1 MKVLRKYAPFLAIVM
16 CFSLLF
22 VSCSPVAG
30 PASNNLNAK
39 YSGEEI
45 FQGLFFFQND
55 IATSIPQLNQ
65 VATKIN
71 DARAQN
77 AEADLY
83 LNNLAVETTDYI
95 NAQYPNFFAELQ
107 ATMYGGDYY
116 EIQEKITLSSKLIEQ
131 AILSS
136 EDYAKIYAVG
146 QEISKDADLVAEIQ
160 TLDMTKEEDQQRLEQ
175 LLAGVKG
182 METIETKAAFFAA
195 VLAAVY
201 LVAGAVNT
209 VVAAYY
215 VVAAAAVVTELAV
228 WDVFEES
235 NLQAGNLSDELL
247 VVELSNYFS
256 EN

>member
-1 MKVLRKYAPFLAIVM
+1 
-16 CFSLLF
+16 
-22 VSCSPVAG
+22 
-30 PASNNLNAK
+30 
-39 YSGEEI
+39 
-45 FQGLFFFQND
+45 
-55 IATSIPQLNQ
+55 
-65 VATKIN
+65 
-71 DARAQN
+71 
-77 AEADLY
+77 
-83 LNNLAVETTDYI
+83 
-95 NAQYPNFFAELQ
+95 
-107 ATMYGGDYY
+107 
-116 EIQEKITLSSKLIEQ
+116 
-131 AILSS
+131 
-136 EDYAKIYAVG
+136 
-146 QEISKDADLVAEIQ
+146 
-160 TLDMTKEEDQQRLEQ
+160 
-175 LLAGVKG
+175 

>member
-83 LNNLAVETTDYI
+83 LNNLAV
-95 NAQYPNFFAELQ
+95 
-107 ATMYGGDYY
+107 
-116 EIQEKITLSSKLIEQ
+116 
-131 AILSS
+131 
-136 EDYAKIYAVG
+136 
-146 QEISKDADLVAEIQ
+146 
-160 TLDMTKEEDQQRLEQ
+160 
-175 LLAGVKG
+175 
-182 METIETKAAFFAA
+182 
-195 VLAAVY
+195 
-201 LVAGAVNT
+201 
-209 VVAAYY
+209 
-215 VVAAAAVVTELAV
+215 
-228 WDVFEES
+228 
-235 NLQAGNLSDELL
+235 
-247 VVELSNYFS
+247 
-256 EN
+256 